1 MVNVVNKLFKF
12 LKGVNLLTPFFLFL
26 FIPSLSWGLTFKNG
40 QAQDGEIP
48 GKPLEVLL
56 KENFG
61 LDKSDTTIN
70 VIGGFELDAKFGGR
84 YDVYKKISESLDYN
98 ILEIEKNDTRF
109 GETALRFKLG
119 KECVG
124 IVEDCERSTR
134 PYTRAEIQPILSD
147 DMGRNRDNVWASFS
161 FKIFNDP
168 NEWSDYV
175 NIQQWQNA
183 VGDYS
188 PMFRTVIIKDVGLIL
203 ANETSKDYKVIDYK
217 DNRCLGGGSKYGGSS
232 FCVANFKEY
241 KLLDWN
247 ELIKR
252 KWVDVVYN
260 IKFHDD
266 PNQGYFKVWINGEL
280 ILDEKGQTIWKTYP
294 GVRKETN
301 RWTYNNGIYTSGV
314 GFIHELLLD
323 EVSISRSC
331 EKLKLENLNYDCQ
344 KLLSQT
350 TQKKEPYTDYD
361 FDYTDDDIDHTDE
374 NNENNSNDDE
384 NIINLDQNNYE
395 IEWTLEEVGNLDSKK
410 IIAKDVLTFE
420 SNIGSIIDFGDTEYL
435 SKDIRTKFNY
445 ELVDRIINI
454 SGNFEIEGFDN
465 KELLIQILK
474 SGEIFKGEKRLNNQ
488 EGLAHKIKVKIR
500 KI

>member
-1 MVNVVNKLFKF
+1 MKT
-12 LKGVNLLTPFFLFL
+12 LLTLL
-26 FIPSLSWGLTFKNG
+26 LLIPSLSFGAVTFKNG
-40 QAQDGEIP
+40 KIQDGEIL
-48 GKPLEVLL
+48 GKPLEVFL
-56 KENFG
+56 KENAG

-70 VIGGFELDAKFGGR
+70 IIGGAELLGKYDGT

-124 IVEDCERSTR
+124 IVQDCERSTR
-134 PYTRAEIQPILSD
+134 PYSRAEFNLIRAD
-147 DMGRNRDNVWASFS
+147 DFGRNRDNIWASFS

-175 NIQQWQNA
+175 NIQQWQNV

-203 ANETSKDYKVIDYK
+203 ANETSKGYKVIDYK
-217 DNRCLGGGSKYGGSS
+217 DKRCLGGGSKYGGSS

-252 KWVDVVYN
+252 KWVDVIYN

-280 ILDEKGQTIWKTYP
+280 ILDEKGQTMWKTYP

-301 RWTYNNGIYTSGV
+301 KWTYNFGIYTSGV

-323 EVSISRSC
+323 EVSVSRSC
-331 EKLKLENLNYDCQ
+331 DKLKLENLNYDCQ

-361 FDYTDDDIDHTDE
+361 VNYTDDDYTDDELKCQIESTHDE
-374 NNENNSNDDE
+374 ELYD
-384 NIINLDQNNYE
+384 
-395 IEWTLEEVGNLDSKK
+395 
-410 IIAKDVLTFE
+410 
-420 SNIGSIIDFGDTEYL
+420 
-435 SKDIRTKFNY
+435 
-445 ELVDRIINI
+445 ELVDNVTQQYAKQDVNNPYNI
-454 SGNFEIEGFDN
+454 PNRF
-465 KELLIQILK
+465 
-474 SGEIFKGEKRLNNQ
+474 
-488 EGLAHKIKVKIR
+488 
-500 KI
+500 

>member
-1 MVNVVNKLFKF
+1 MKTLFA
-12 LKGVNLLTPFFLFL
+12 LLLL
-26 FIPSLSWGLTFKNG
+26 IPSLSFGAVTFKNG
-40 QAQDGEIP
+40 KIQDGEIP
-48 GKPLEVLL
+48 GKPFEVFF
-56 KENFG
+56 KENAG

-70 VIGGFELDAKFGGR
+70 IIGGAELNNKFSGSPSR

-124 IVEDCERSTR
+124 IVQDCERSTR
-134 PYTRAEIQPILSD
+134 PYSRAEFNLIRAD
-147 DMGRNRDNVWASFS
+147 DFGRNRDNIWASFS

-175 NIQQWQNA
+175 NIQQWQNV

-203 ANETSKDYKVIDYK
+203 ANETSKGYKVIDYK
-217 DNRCLGGGSKYGGSS
+217 DKRCLGGGSKYGGSS

-280 ILDEKGQTIWKTYP
+280 ILDEKGQTMWKTYP

-301 RWTYNNGIYTSGV
+301 KWTYNFGIYTSGV

-323 EVSISRSC
+323 EVSVSRSC
-331 EKLKLENLNYDCQ
+331 DKLKLENLNYDCQ

-454 SGNFEIEGFDN
+454 SGNFEIEGFEN
-465 KELLIQILK
+465 KLE
-474 SGEIFKGEKRLNNQ
+474 GFFKN
-488 EGLAHKIKVKIR
+488 V
-500 KI
+500 

>member
-1 MVNVVNKLFKF
+1 M
-12 LKGVNLLTPFFLFL
+12 
-26 FIPSLSWGLTFKNG
+26 
-40 QAQDGEIP
+40 QDEEIP

-70 VIGGFELDAKFGGR
+70 VIGGFELHAKFDGR

-175 NIQQWQNA
+175 NIQQWHNA
-183 VGDYS
+183 VGEYS
-188 PMFRTVIIKDVGLIL
+188 PMFRTVIIKGVGLIL

-247 ELIKR
+247 ELIKK
-252 KWVDVVYN
+252 KWVDVVHN

-301 RWTYNNGIYTSGV
+301 RWTYTSGIYTSGV

-331 EKLKLENLNYDCQ
+331 DKLKLENLNYDCQ
-344 KLLSQT
+344 KLLNQT
-350 TQKKEPYTDYD
+350 TQKKEPYAEYDVDYED
-361 FDYTDDDIDHTDE
+361 
-374 NNENNSNDDE
+374 
-384 NIINLDQNNYE
+384 IINLDQNNYE

-410 IIAKDVLTFE
+410 IIAKDILNFD
-420 SNIGSIIDFGDTEYL
+420 SNIGSILDFGDTEYL
-435 SKDIRTKFNY
+435 SKAIRTKFNY

-465 KELLIQILK
+465 KELLLQLLK
-474 SGEIFKGEKRLNNQ
+474 SGEIFKGEKRLNDKK
-488 EGLAHKIKVKIR
+488 GIAHKIKVKIR

>member
-1 MVNVVNKLFKF
+1 MKT
-12 LKGVNLLTPFFLFL
+12 LLALL
-26 FIPSLSWGLTFKNG
+26 LLIPSLSFGAVTFKNG
-40 QAQDGEIP
+40 KIQDGEIP
-48 GKPLEVLL
+48 GKPFEVFF
-56 KENFG
+56 KENAG

-70 VIGGFELDAKFGGR
+70 IIGGAELNNKFSGSPSR

-109 GETALRFKLG
+109 GETALKFKLG

-124 IVEDCERSTR
+124 IVQDCERSTR
-134 PYTRAEIQPILSD
+134 PYTRAEFEPIRGD
-147 DMGRNRDNVWASFS
+147 DWGRNRDNIWTSFS

-175 NIQQWQNA
+175 NIQQWHNMES
-183 VGDYS
+183 VYD
-188 PMFRTVIIKDVGLIL
+188 PMFRTVIRKDVGLLL
-203 ANETSKDYKVIDYK
+203 ANETSKGITVIDSK
-217 DNRCLGGGSKYGGSS
+217 SNKCGGAGSRYGGSI

-252 KWVDVVYN
+252 KWVDVVHN

-280 ILDEKGQTIWKTYP
+280 ILDEKGQTMWKTYP
-294 GVRKETN
+294 GIRKESN
-301 RWTYNNGIYTSGV
+301 IWTYKFGIYTSGV

-331 EKLKLENLNYDCQ
+331 DKLKLENLNYDCQ

-350 TQKKEPYTDYD
+350 TQKKEPYTDD
-361 FDYTDDDIDHTDE
+361 DVDYTDTDDDIDYTDE
-374 NNENNSNDDE
+374 NNETSSNDDE
-384 NIINLDQNNYE
+384 DIINLDQNNYE
-395 IEWTLEEVGNLDSKK
+395 IEWTLEKVGDLDSKK
-410 IIAKDVLTFE
+410 IIAKDLLTFD
-420 SNIGSIIDFGDTEYL
+420 SNIGSIIDFGDTEHL
-435 SKDIRTKFNY
+435 SKDIRSKFDY
-445 ELVDRIINI
+445 ELVDRIVNI
-454 SGNFEIEGFDN
+454 SGNLEIEGFDN
-465 KELLIQILK
+465 KELLLQLLK
-474 SGEIFKGEKRLNNQ
+474 SGEVFKGEKRLNDKK
-488 EGLAHKIKVKIR
+488 GIAHKLKVKIK

>member
-1 MVNVVNKLFKF
+1 M
-12 LKGVNLLTPFFLFL
+12 
-26 FIPSLSWGLTFKNG
+26 
-40 QAQDGEIP
+40 QDGEIP

-70 VIGGFELDAKFGGR
+70 VIGGFELHAKFDGR

-175 NIQQWQNA
+175 NIQQWHNA
-183 VGDYS
+183 VGEYS
-188 PMFRTVIIKDVGLIL
+188 PMFRTVIIKGVGLIL

-247 ELIKR
+247 ELIKK
-252 KWVDVVYN
+252 KWVDVVHN

-301 RWTYNNGIYTSGV
+301 RWTYTSGIYTSGV

-331 EKLKLENLNYDCQ
+331 DKLKLENLNYDCQ
-344 KLLSQT
+344 KLLNQT
-350 TQKKEPYTDYD
+350 TQKKEPYAEYDVDYED
-361 FDYTDDDIDHTDE
+361 
-374 NNENNSNDDE
+374 
-384 NIINLDQNNYE
+384 IINLDQNNYE

-410 IIAKDVLTFE
+410 IIAKDILNFD
-420 SNIGSIIDFGDTEYL
+420 SNIGSILDFGDTEYL
-435 SKDIRTKFNY
+435 SKAIRTKFNY

-465 KELLIQILK
+465 KELLLQLLK
-474 SGEIFKGEKRLNNQ
+474 SGEIFKGEKRLNDKK
-488 EGLAHKIKVKIR
+488 GIAHKIKVKIR

>member
-1 MVNVVNKLFKF
+1 M
-12 LKGVNLLTPFFLFL
+12 
-26 FIPSLSWGLTFKNG
+26 
-40 QAQDGEIP
+40 QDEEIP

-70 VIGGFELDAKFGGR
+70 VIGGFELHAKFDGR
-84 YDVYKKISESLDYN
+84 YDVYKKIIESLDYN
-98 ILEIEKNDTRF
+98 ILKIEKNDTRF

-124 IVEDCERSTR
+124 IVQDCERSTR
-134 PYTRAEIQPILSD
+134 PYTRAEFHPIKD
-147 DMGRNRDNVWASFS
+147 EDWGRNRDNIWTSFS

-175 NIQQWQNA
+175 NIQQWHNA
-183 VGDYS
+183 VGEYS
-188 PMFRTVIIKDVGLIL
+188 PMFRTVIIKGVGLIL

-247 ELIKR
+247 ELIKK
-252 KWVDVVYN
+252 KWVDVVHN

-301 RWTYNNGIYTSGV
+301 RWTYTSGIYTSGV
-314 GFIHELLLD
+314 GYIHELLLD

-331 EKLKLENLNYDCQ
+331 DKLKLENLNYDCQ
-344 KLLSQT
+344 KLLNQT
-350 TQKKEPYTDYD
+350 TQKKEPYAEYDVDYED
-361 FDYTDDDIDHTDE
+361 
-374 NNENNSNDDE
+374 
-384 NIINLDQNNYE
+384 IINLDQNNYE

-410 IIAKDVLTFE
+410 IIAKDILNFD
-420 SNIGSIIDFGDTEYL
+420 SNIGSILDFGDTEYL
-435 SKDIRTKFNY
+435 SKAIRTKFNY

-465 KELLIQILK
+465 KELLLQLLK
-474 SGEIFKGEKRLNNQ
+474 SGEIFKGEKRLNDKK
-488 EGLAHKIKVKIR
+488 GIAHKIKVKIR

>member
-1 MVNVVNKLFKF
+1 MKKF
-12 LKGVNLLTPFFLFL
+12 LIILLL
-26 FIPSLSWGLTFKNG
+26 IPSLSWGAVTFKNG
-40 QAQDGEIP
+40 KIQDGEIP
-48 GKPLEVLL
+48 GKPFEVFL
-56 KENFG
+56 KENAG

-70 VIGGFELDAKFGGR
+70 IIGGVELHGKFDGR

-124 IVEDCERSTR
+124 IVQDCERSTR
-134 PYTRAEIQPILSD
+134 PYSRVEFEPIRTD

-203 ANETSKDYKVIDYK
+203 ANETSKGYKVIDYK
-217 DNRCLGGGSKYGGSS
+217 DKRCLGGGSKYGGSS

-301 RWTYNNGIYTSGV
+301 RWTYNFGIYTSGV

-323 EVSISRSC
+323 EVSVSRSC
-331 EKLKLENLNYDCQ
+331 DQLKLENLNYDCQ

-350 TQKKEPYTDYD
+350 TQKKEPYTDNDVDYTDND
-361 FDYTDDDIDHTDE
+361 FDYTDDDFDYTDE
-374 NNENNSNDDE
+374 NNENNSNNDE
-384 NIINLDQNNYE
+384 DIINLDQNNYE

-410 IIAKDVLTFE
+410 IIAKDVLTFD
-420 SNIGSIIDFGDTEYL
+420 SNIGSIIEFGDDEYL

-454 SGNFEIEGFDN
+454 SGNFVIEGFDN
-465 KELLIQILK
+465 KELLLQLLK
-474 SGEIFKGEKRLNNQ
+474 SAEIFKGEKRLNDKKGQ
-488 EGLAHKIKVKIR
+488 AHKVKVKIK

>member
-1 MVNVVNKLFKF
+1 MLWMNYLTKQQIF
-12 LKGVNLLTPFFLFL
+12 LKIIIPLLL
-26 FIPSLSWGLTFKNG
+26 IPSLSWGLTFKNG
-40 QAQDGEIP
+40 QVQDGEIA

-70 VIGGFELDAKFGGR
+70 IIGGVELHGKFDGR

-134 PYTRAEIQPILSD
+134 PYTRAEFQPID

-175 NIQQWQNA
+175 NIQQWHNA

-188 PMFRTVIIKDVGLIL
+188 PMFRTVVRKDVGLIL

-217 DNRCLGGGSKYGGSS
+217 DKRCLGGGSKYGGSS

-247 ELIKR
+247 ELIKK
-252 KWVDVVYN
+252 KWVDVVHN

-266 PNQGYFKVWINGEL
+266 PDQGYFKVWINGEL

-301 RWTYNNGIYTSGV
+301 RWTYVNGIYTSGV

-331 EKLKLENLNYDCQ
+331 DKLKLENLNYDCQ

-350 TQKKEPYTDYD
+350 TQKKEPYAEYDVDYED
-361 FDYTDDDIDHTDE
+361 
-374 NNENNSNDDE
+374 
-384 NIINLDQNNYE
+384 IINLDQNNYE

-410 IIAKDVLTFE
+410 IIAKDILNFD
-420 SNIGSIIDFGDTEYL
+420 SNIGSILEFGDSEYL
-435 SKDIRTKFNY
+435 SKDIRSKFKF
-445 ELVDRIINI
+445 ELVDRIIHI
-454 SGNFEIEGFDN
+454 SGNFETEGFEN
-465 KELLIQILK
+465 KEVLLQLLK
-474 SGEIFKGEKRLNNQ
+474 SGDIFKGEKRLNDKK
-488 EGLAHKIKVKIR
+488 GMAHKIKVKIK
-500 KI
+500 KIF